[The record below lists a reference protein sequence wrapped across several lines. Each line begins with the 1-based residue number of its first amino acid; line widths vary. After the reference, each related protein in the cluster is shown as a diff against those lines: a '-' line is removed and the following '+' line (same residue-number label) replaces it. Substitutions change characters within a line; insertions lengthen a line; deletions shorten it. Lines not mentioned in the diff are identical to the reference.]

1 MVEDPLFMEWKK
13 LIPDKILGLF
23 EDEKTSF
30 FRKFLEVFGHISRV
44 AKRNRLKPLLNTIN
58 SICGYFGLIK
68 IILNLIPFPG
78 QVSKD

>member
-44 AKRNRLKPLLNTIN
+44 AKRNRLKPLLNTIKRFKE
-58 SICGYFGLIK
+58 CF
-68 IILNLIPFPG
+68 
-78 QVSKD
+78 